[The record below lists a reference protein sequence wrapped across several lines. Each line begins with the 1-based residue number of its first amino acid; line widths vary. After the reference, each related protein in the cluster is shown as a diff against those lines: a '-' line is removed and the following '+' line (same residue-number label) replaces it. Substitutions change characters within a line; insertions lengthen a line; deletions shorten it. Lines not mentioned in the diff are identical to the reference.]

1 MSDKDLQGD
10 DMKASVKMTEFAS
23 SLLGTDF
30 EADIHHILIGMIGN
44 LLEKKGS
51 ISEADIIAEI
61 EAMKKNIH
69 TGKTNDKN
77 AA

>member
-1 MSDKDLQGD
+1 MSV
-10 DMKASVKMTEFAS
+10 SIKMTEFAS
-23 SLLGTDF
+23 SLIGTDF
-30 EADIHHILIGMIGN
+30 EADAHHILIGMIGN
-44 LLEKKGS
+44 LLEEKGS

-69 TGKTNDKN
+69 GKNTDNEN